1 MPKRAMSPFSAIFG
15 ENRDKAIPQ
24 KVVIFASEKKH
35 IKTWYE
41 AASKILFLFIYIN
54 FDSCFL

>member
-1 MPKRAMSPFSAIFG
+1 MSPFSAIFG

-41 AASKILFLFIYIN
+41 AASKILFLFIYIYIN